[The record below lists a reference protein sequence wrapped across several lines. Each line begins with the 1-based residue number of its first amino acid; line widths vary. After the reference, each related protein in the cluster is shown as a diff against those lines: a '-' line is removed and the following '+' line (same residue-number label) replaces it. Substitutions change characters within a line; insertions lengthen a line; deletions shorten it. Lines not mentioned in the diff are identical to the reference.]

1 MKQNETPEDYDAT
14 REELLQSERNFRNL
28 FLAIERDTRLCR
40 ADILATALHA
50 VLAITVEDLGRDA
63 TVELLRLKA
72 DKIAAIRAR
81 LQ

>member
-28 FLAIERDTRLCR
+28 FLAIERDTNLCR
-40 ADILATALHA
+40 ADVLETALHA